1 VRLVLV
7 VLCWWIVQGG
17 PLHAAGLQEL
27 APRAAPGIDLAALD
41 GAQYRL
47 SDFCG
52 KVVLVNFWAT
62 WCPPCRAEMPSLAR
76 LSERM
81 AGKSFAILGVDMG
94 ETTAEVKA
102 FLKEMPVPFP
112 ILMDADGATLKR
124 WNVIGFPSTFLV
136 DAHGTLRYGI
146 TGAIEWDAPEAVE
159 AIEKLLKEAGPAK

>member
-1 VRLVLV
+1 MRYLLAVLFWLVTQ
-7 VLCWWIVQGG
+7 CGNVQ
-17 PLHAAGLQEL
+17 AAGLREL
-27 APRAAPGIDLAALD
+27 APREAPAIELVALD
-41 GAQYRL
+41 GGRHRL
-47 SDFCG
+47 SDLRG

-94 ETTAEVKA
+94 DTAEEVKA

-112 ILMDADGATLKR
+112 TLMDEDGATLKR

-136 DAHGTLRYGI
+136 DAKGALRYGI

-159 AIEKLLKEAGPAK
+159 AIEKLLQEAGHTK